1 MGQFEERWG
10 TPDIITYDVWKLT
23 VSINPNTYQKRRV
36 VCWGWTSAVLTLTG
50 GQKATCSFQAPLLWN
65 QIPARIKETDSFSNF
80 KIRLKAFLF
89 DQPYS

>member
-10 TPDIITYDVWKLT
+10 TPDIITYDVWKLA

-36 VCWGWTSAVLTLTG
+36 VRWGWTSAVLTLTG

-65 QIPARIKETDSFSNF
+65 QIPV
-80 KIRLKAFLF
+80 
-89 DQPYS
+89 